1 MKKWIGLLVIV
12 MFELLSATPVTA
24 SSFGTTYGFSPRGM
38 AMANAMT
45 AHTDNWDAVYYNVA
59 GLGRTR
65 AQTEEGGTET
75 KEGINQLSVNYL
87 ATFPSLDININR
99 IDSDTGNPLPTKG
112 ADNLDFGSFVLGGAM
127 DLNTIYTMPEVIS
140 SARLGVSMG
149 INDDLSAVKIN
160 DIDPRTHNYIRY
172 GNEAQRALILAGAG
186 AGFFDDLF
194 GVGLGLN
201 ISFGGSGTIAL
212 SDLLITEDQQV
223 PVNNAMMEISL
234 EPTMV
239 AGLYFSPG
247 KKINA
252 LQGLE
257 IGASYRQKSMLK
269 IDPLDT
275 LATLDTGNVLL
286 NMRLALLDY
295 FQPDI
300 FTFGVS
306 YDVTERL
313 LVSLE
318 LEQQQW
324 SEYEVSLN
332 HEENFGDVLPELD
345 DILIPKL
352 GMEYRLTQRLAV
364 QGGYCYEPSFVPDEA
379 TTQTINYLDNDKH
392 ILSAGA
398 SYRLPGFGRMKRD
411 IDLFV
416 AYQHQFL
423 EDRDISKDAPSG
435 ENPDYS
441 YGGQCS
447 TVYLGFTINM

>member
-1 MKKWIGLLVIV
+1 
-12 MFELLSATPVTA
+12 
-24 SSFGTTYGFSPRGM
+24 
-38 AMANAMT
+38 
-45 AHTDNWDAVYYNVA
+45 
-59 GLGRTR
+59 
-65 AQTEEGGTET
+65 
-75 KEGINQLSVNYL
+75 
-87 ATFPSLDININR
+87 
-99 IDSDTGNPLPTKG
+99 
-112 ADNLDFGSFVLGGAM
+112 M

-306 YDVTERL
+306 YDVAERL

-364 QGGYCYEPSFVPDEA
+364 QGGTATNPASCRMRPPHKPSTTSTMTNTSFRQGQA
-379 TTQTINYLDNDKH
+379 TG
-392 ILSAGA
+392 S
-398 SYRLPGFGRMKRD
+398 RD
-411 IDLFV
+411 L
-416 AYQHQFL
+416 A
-423 EDRDISKDAPSG
+423 A
-435 ENPDYS
+435 
-441 YGGQCS
+441 
-447 TVYLGFTINM
+447 